1 MPMKA
6 IERFEFISKVAR
18 ALQARMTYEDIDVYL
33 ESFGVSTKAERD
45 SYDSKW
51 VYAKELL
58 SKASEQTI
66 IRIADE
72 LRVPH
77 AYTVVSAGAVTE
89 SKFWEPNHFRLFL
102 SHVSSFKAKTAN
114 LRNSLRK
121 FAISGFVA
129 HEDIEPTKEWQDE
142 IEAALFSMDA
152 LVALVT
158 PKFVESKWAD
168 QEVGIAI
175 GRRSLVIPVMRE
187 ATPHGFI
194 GKFQGIN
201 GKGKS
206 VQQVATE
213 IFEVLINSAQTRSRL
228 LTCLVDTTL
237 LETNETLALARLET
251 LASVADMPQASL
263 ERLRDGAASS
273 RTFRRSTRLSSE
285 LAGLLKARGI
295 APTTAQKTEPVTN
308 DEIPF

>member
-6 IERFEFISKVAR
+6 IERFELIDKVAR
-18 ALQARMTYEDIDVYL
+18 KLQSRMTYDDIDAYL
-33 ESFGVSTKAERD
+33 ASCAVSTKAKHN

-58 SKASEQTI
+58 GSAPEQTVV
-66 IRIADE
+66 RIADE
-72 LRVPH
+72 LGIPH
-77 AYTVVSAGAVTE
+77 TYTVVRAGAVTE

-102 SHVSSFKAKTAN
+102 SHLSSFKATTAK
-114 LRNSLRK
+114 LRTSLRK

-129 HEDIEPTKEWQDE
+129 HEDIEPTKEWQHE

-175 GRRSLVIPVMRE
+175 GRGSLVIPVMRE
-187 ATPHGFI
+187 AVPHGFI
-194 GKFQGIN
+194 GKFQGVN

-206 VQQVATE
+206 VLQVATE
-213 IFEVLINSAQTRSRL
+213 IFEVLMNSNQTRSRL
-228 LTCLVDTTL
+228 LTCLVDTTV
-237 LETNETLALARLET
+237 LEPNETAALATLKA
-251 LASVADMPQASL
+251 LASAADIPEAFL
-263 ERLRDGAASS
+263 EGLRDGAARS
-273 RTFRRSTRLSSE
+273 RAFKRSPQLSAE
-285 LAGLLKARGI
+285 LEDLLEVRGI
-295 APTTAQKTEPVTN
+295 SSTSAQKAEPETD

>member
-6 IERFEFISKVAR
+6 IERHELISKVAR
-18 ALQARMTYEDIDVYL
+18 ELQSRMTFDDIDAYL
-33 ESFGVSTKAERD
+33 DNCGVTTGPKS
-45 SYDSKW
+45 SSWNSKW

-58 SKASEQTI
+58 GNAPEQTV

-72 LRVPH
+72 LGIPH
-77 AYTVVSAGAVTE
+77 SYTVISAGSVTE

-102 SHVSSFKAKTAN
+102 SHLSSFKATTAK
-114 LRNSLRK
+114 LRISLRR

-129 HEDIEPTKEWQDE
+129 HEDVEPTKEWQDE

-175 GRRSLVIPVMRE
+175 GRGSLVIPVMRE
-187 ATPHGFI
+187 AVPHGFI
-194 GKFQGIN
+194 GKFQGVN

-206 VQQVATE
+206 ILQVATG
-213 IFEVLINSAQTRSRL
+213 IFEALINSSQTRSRL
-228 LTCLVDTTL
+228 LTCLVDTTV
-237 LETNETLALARLET
+237 LELNEIAALARLRT
-251 LASVADMPQASL
+251 LASVPNIPKAFL
-263 ERLRDGAASS
+263 ERLRDGAARS
-273 RTFRRSTRLSSE
+273 RTFQRSIPLLSE
-285 LAGLLKARGI
+285 LQGLLQARGI
-295 APTTAQKTEPVTN
+295 TATPAQKAEPDTN